1 MDFLR
6 KKIYIA
12 GHRGMV
18 GSAIWRLLETRGA
31 DRLLGKSRAELD
43 LMDKGEVQAFFEQ
56 ERPDIVIDAAAKVG
70 GILANES
77 YPYEFLMENL
87 QIQNNLIEC
96 SLNYNVDRFLFLGS
110 SCVYPK
116 NARQPI
122 KEEYLL
128 TGPLEV
134 TNQSYAVAKIAGI
147 KACEAIFLKK
157 KKLFTSIM
165 PSNLY
170 GAFDNFD
177 LQSSHVLPAMIRK
190 FHESKVNGNQPVR
203 LWGTGSPLRE
213 FLYVDDLA
221 DAVIFLLGKHPSHPV
236 LNVGPGYDIEIMKLA
251 KMVQS
256 VIGHE
261 GEIFWDANKPDGTY
275 RKVMDVSKI
284 REMGWEPKVSLV
296 EGITQTYKWYLE
308 NITNLKLVD
317 MQIEDITN

>member
-12 GHRGMV
+12 GHKGMV

-31 DRLLGKSRAELD
+31 DRLVGMTRSELD
-43 LMDKGEVQAFFEQ
+43 LKNKDDVQAFFAE

-77 YPYEFLMENL
+77 YPYEFLMDNL
-87 QIQNNLIEC
+87 QIQNNLIES
-96 SLNYNVDRFLFLGS
+96 SLRCDVERFLFLGS

-116 NARQPI
+116 EAPQPI

-128 TGPLEV
+128 SGPLEI
-134 TNQSYAVAKIAGI
+134 TNQNYAVAKIAGI
-147 KACEAIFLKK
+147 KACEAIFQNKG
-157 KKLFTSIM
+157 KLFTSIM

-170 GAFDNFD
+170 GAYDNFD
-177 LQSSHVLPAMIRK
+177 LHSSHVLPAMIRK
-190 FHESKVNGNQPVR
+190 FHESKINGNQPVK

-221 DAVIFLLGKHPSHPV
+221 DAVIFLLDKAPSHPV
-236 LNVGPGYDIEIMKLA
+236 LNVGSGYDIEIKHLA
-251 KMVQS
+251 KMIQS

-261 GEIFWDANKPDGTY
+261 GDIFWDIDMPDGTR

-284 REMGWEPKVSLV
+284 KEMGWEPKVSLV
-296 EGITQTYKWYLE
+296 EGISQTYKWYLE
-308 NITNLKLVD
+308 NIDSLKLVN
-317 MQIEDITN
+317 MHI